1 MTWGLGLFEVS
12 MVGQDANVTQVQ
24 LSRVVAQARRFVD
37 GGGKEVS
44 VGWGRRRC
52 QWDGV
57 EGGVGEGR
65 SRVNPLGRHLGVG
78 EVSLWSGNNPREHVT
93 HPVPRSQYKS
103 TTAVQPVFHFSC
115 QSRFLDCE
123 TLDGAWVVNQPCLCA
138 IEQSRRHSGIK

>member
-1 MTWGLGLFEVS
+1 MPGRYPIKVSAELRMTWGLGLFEVS

-24 LSRVVAQARRFVD
+24 LSRVVAQARRFVE

-78 EVSLWSGNNPREHVT
+78 EYATVLPFDFKNDGWSKVIKLVKEII
-93 HPVPRSQYKS
+93 K
-103 TTAVQPVFHFSC
+103 
-115 QSRFLDCE
+115 
-123 TLDGAWVVNQPCLCA
+123 VVK
-138 IEQSRRHSGIK
+138 G